1 MSRSTVV
8 FTTVSQFVSH
18 HEDWIEIILLHVHIL
33 KLVCLSIV
41 SDRLDIL
48 NSRELSVLLSQS
60 VNENWLID
68 P

>member
-1 MSRSTVV
+1 MARSAVV
-8 FTTVSQFVSH
+8 FTTVSQVVSH
-18 HEDWIEIILLHVHIL
+18 HEDWIEIIFLHVHIL

>member
-1 MSRSTVV
+1 MSRSAVV

-18 HEDWIEIILLHVHIL
+18 HEDGIEIILHQVHIL

-48 NSRELSVLLSQS
+48 KSRELSVLLAQS
-60 VNENWLID
+60 VD
-68 P
+68 

>member
-1 MSRSTVV
+1 
-8 FTTVSQFVSH
+8 
-18 HEDWIEIILLHVHIL
+18 VHIL

-60 VNENWLID
+60 VKENWLID